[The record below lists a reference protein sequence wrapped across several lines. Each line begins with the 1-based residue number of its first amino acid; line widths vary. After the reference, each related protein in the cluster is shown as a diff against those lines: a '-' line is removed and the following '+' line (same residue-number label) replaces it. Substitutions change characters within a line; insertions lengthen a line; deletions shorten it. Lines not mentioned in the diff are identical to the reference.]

1 MAGDSCCV
9 EPFTGLSS
17 PWRYASA
24 VEWTPARIRLLRDVG
39 LCQSQDDFAKELGV
53 AKRTIGNAER
63 GAHPPSL
70 ALRRALDQAL
80 QHASD
85 AQRDRFLAA
94 VAAHHTT
101 TSSISHIDEAV
112 AVGHPN
118 GALDGLRSAVL
129 RRGVVPSMHSPRSVV
144 AATVQAHRL
153 YQLADYDGAA
163 QLLPGVL
170 TCLQGQVDAGP
181 DECLTGT
188 LSTRHAAVAA
198 YLAAA
203 KLTTKLGDIA
213 LASVTADRAMT
224 AATESEHPV
233 LVGAA
238 TYQVACAL
246 LLTGELA
253 DAEQTLTVGAENM
266 ACISATTVL
275 DCRPEELLSVRGSL
289 LLLLAI
295 VATRRGDHNTAQ
307 HALHNAGQ
315 LAGQLG
321 GDGNWLWTA
330 FGPTNVAIHE
340 LSIRSQRGDA
350 KKAAQIAETIDT
362 DSLPAVLRGRRSQVH
377 IELARSAAGQA
388 DDAVAVLHL
397 LEAERVAQQTVTR
410 YHSARTLLSTLLA
423 RERRS
428 VTPGLRGLATRA
440 GVLP

>member
-1 MAGDSCCV
+1 M
-9 EPFTGLSS
+9 
-17 PWRYASA
+17 
-24 VEWTPARIRLLRDVG
+24 LRDVG
-39 LCQSQDDFAKELGV
+39 LCQSQDDFAKTLGV

-63 GAHPPSL
+63 GAHTLSL

-80 QHASD
+80 EHASD

-94 VAAHHTT
+94 VATHPTT
-101 TSSISHIDEAV
+101 ISSRSPSSSTV
-112 AVGHPN
+112 TPGHPN

-129 RRGVVPSMHSPRSVV
+129 GTPAAIPIGGLPPSMLSPRAVM
-144 AATVQAHRL
+144 AATVRAHRL

-163 QLLPGVL
+163 QLLPGLL
-170 TCLQGQVDAGP
+170 TCLQSQVNVGSD
-181 DECLTGT
+181 DCLAST
-188 LSTRHAAVAA
+188 LSTRHATVAA

-224 AATESEHPV
+224 AARESGHLA

-253 DAEQTLTVGAENM
+253 DAEQILTVGAENM
-266 ACISATTVL
+266 VDVSATTVL
-275 DCRPEELLSVRGSL
+275 GCRQEELLSVRGSL

-315 LAGQLG
+315 LARQLG
-321 GDGNWLWTA
+321 DEGNWLWTA

-340 LSIRSQRGDA
+340 LSIQSELGDA
-350 KKAAQIAETIDT
+350 KKAAQIADIIDT
-362 DSLPAVLRGRRSQVH
+362 DALPTVLRGRRSQVH
-377 IELARSAAGQA
+377 IELAWSAAGHA

-410 YHSARTLLSTLLA
+410 NSSARALLGVLLA

-428 VTPGLRGLATRA
+428 VTPGLRALASRA